1 MTIDLTLACTNYDW
15 TRPLW
20 TGEIEPE
27 GIDLHLVDYHNPER
41 FERMVRHREFDACEL
56 SLGSYLSS
64 RAATEDYP
72 FTAIP
77 AFPYRKFRHG
87 FIYRRADDEFGL
99 SDLNH
104 KDVGLIHW
112 QTTTAVWQ
120 RGIVSEHY
128 DVDLETITW
137 HTTKSES
144 DIVPVEVPERFDVVH
159 DHREGRATAAL
170 ASMLRA
176 GEIDAAFS
184 TVPLDVVFPAGSSER
199 AGDDGEHDSDDD
211 GVEVG
216 IERVVDDSRAV
227 EADYYRETGI
237 FPTMHTVVLSDD
249 VLDQYPWVANKLYE
263 AFEQSL
269 SICMDRLAEPRWF
282 PLAWANQYVEHQR
295 EVLGENPW
303 EYGLTAENRTA
314 LSTLQRY
321 AADHGLIPEPYPLD
335 ELFVASTV

>member
-41 FERMVRHREFDACEL
+41 FERMVRHGEFDACEL
-56 SLGSYLSS
+56 SLGSYLAS
-64 RAATEDYP
+64 RAHGGDHP

-77 AFPYRKFRHG
+77 VFPYRKFRHA

-99 SDLNH
+99 SELEH

-120 RGIVSEHY
+120 RGIVGERY
-128 DVDLETITW
+128 GVDLETITW
-137 HTTKSES
+137 HTTKSEG
-144 DIVPVEVPERFDVVH
+144 DIVPVDVPERFDVVH
-159 DHREGRATAAL
+159 DHREGSATSAL
-170 ASMLRA
+170 AAMLAA
-176 GEIDAAFS
+176 GEIDAAFA
-184 TVPLDVVFPAGSSER
+184 TAPLDGR
-199 AGDDGEHDSDDD
+199 YTGGRHDQLRREKRRPTD
-211 GVEVG
+211 VEL
-216 IERVVDDSRAV
+216 ERVVEDSRAV
-227 EADYYRETGI
+227 EADYFRETGI
-237 FPTMHTVVLSDD
+237 FPPMHTVVLSDE
-249 VLDQYPWVANKLYE
+249 VLDRYPWAANKLYE
-263 AFEQSL
+263 AFERSL
-269 SICMDRLAEPRWF
+269 ETCMDRLMAPRWT

-303 EYGLTAENRTA
+303 EYGLTDGNRTA

-321 AADHGLIPEPYPLD
+321 AADHGLIPEPYPL
-335 ELFVASTV
+335 ERLFVESTL